1 VKKFTLTLFFLVRN
15 LYSIYAQT
23 PHAVP
28 VSLISAISH
37 EQEYSAVSDN
47 TSIPTL
53 TLINNPVDFS
63 STETSVVIIDADEL
77 ITVAPNPANNY
88 ITLISNKNLAGK
100 TLTLYDNT
108 GVVWIQQKLTSLTI
122 DVSSLAGGTY
132 YWMVSDPGGSNLSN
146 GTIIVQK

>member
-1 VKKFTLTLFFLVRN
+1 MKKFTLTLFFLVRN

-28 VSLISAISH
+28 ASLISAISH
-37 EQEYSAVSDN
+37 EQEYRPVSDN
-47 TSIPTL
+47 GSIL
-53 TLINNPVDFS
+53 TLSLVNDLIDFP
-63 STETSVVIIDADEL
+63 STETSVVIIDPDEL

-88 ITLISNKNLAGK
+88 LTLISNKNLAGK

-108 GVVWIQQKLTSLTI
+108 GVVWIQQELFSTTI

-132 YWMVSDPGGSNLSN
+132 HWMVSDPGGSNLFN